1 MSGTNHLTM
10 QVKLSISA
18 AAAASTAQTSAQQSK
33 SCFAGDLRLSQ
44 ELGSCTRQ
52 RLCLHTGHRV
62 ASLNYDERT
71 PIPAKH
77 EKAECALNTCAR
89 PFVPI

>member
-1 MSGTNHLTM
+1 MSGTNHLTV

-18 AAAASTAQTSAQQSK
+18 AAASTAQTPVKQSRP
-33 SCFAGDLRLSQ
+33 AGDLRLNQSP
-44 ELGSCTRQ
+44 GSCTLQHLRM
-52 RLCLHTGHRV
+52 HTGHKV

-71 PIPAKH
+71 PISAKH

-89 PFVPI
+89 PFVPT